1 MRWVYKLP
9 LRLRSLLLK
18 SRVERELSGEL
29 RFHLEKQIE
38 VKVARGMTAEEARYA
53 ALREIGGV
61 EQIKEECRD
70 MRRVSYIE
78 NFVQDL
84 RYGLR
89 QLRRNPGF
97 AAVAL
102 LSLALGIGANTAI
115 FQLLD
120 AVRLRMLPV
129 DNPQRLAEIRLTNQH
144 GRMGSFFNW
153 HAMLTNGI
161 WEQIRANHEPFSG
174 VAAWAPDDLNLAPR
188 GEVHLVRGI

>member
-1 MRWVYKLP
+1 
-9 LRLRSLLLK
+9 
-18 SRVERELSGEL
+18 
-29 RFHLEKQIE
+29 
-38 VKVARGMTAEEARYA
+38 
-53 ALREIGGV
+53 
-61 EQIKEECRD
+61 
-70 MRRVSYIE
+70 MRRVGYIE

-129 DNPQRLAEIRLTNQH
+129 ENPQQLAEVHLTNRH
-144 GRMGSFFNW
+144 GRMGDFLNW
-153 HAMLTNGI
+153 HAMLTNAI
-161 WEQIRANHEPFSG
+161 WEQIQRITNPFPASS
-174 VAAWAPDDLNLAPR
+174 PLRPTT
-188 GEVHLVRGI
+188 

>member
-1 MRWVYKLP
+1 MRWVYKLA
-9 LRLRSLLLK
+9 LRFRSLLA
-18 SRVERELSGEL
+18 RRGVERELTDEL
-29 RFHLEKQIE
+29 RFHLEKLIE
-38 VKVARGMTAEEARYA
+38 VKVARGMAAEDARYA
-53 ALREIGGV
+53 ALRELGGV

-70 MRRVSYIE
+70 MRRVGYIE

-120 AVRLRMLPV
+120 CGALADASSGKPAATCRSASDEPPRPHGGVSSTGTRCSPMQFGNRSERITNPFPASSPLRP
-129 DNPQRLAEIRLTNQH
+129 T
-144 GRMGSFFNW
+144 
-153 HAMLTNGI
+153 T
-161 WEQIRANHEPFSG
+161 
-174 VAAWAPDDLNLAPR
+174 
-188 GEVHLVRGI
+188 